1 MSDIWIIYL
10 FTLVNRRQSLRL
22 HLAAMAL
29 PNVMTKV
36 GMHIVAPTIV
46 MVCGALSSLVA
57 LLTSLVALPI
67 VRRLSIG
74 VGFGHKI

>member
-1 MSDIWIIYL
+1 
-10 FTLVNRRQSLRL
+10 
-22 HLAAMAL
+22 MAL

-57 LLTSLVALPI
+57 LPI